1 MKKIILYTLLGT
13 LVLLLGFSAYQEA
26 TKTGAATKRL
36 PCHQGVT
43 VFERV
48 HDAKA
53 LASIATQTRTLSAS
67 LHLSPASYKTSTLFT
82 LVPKTT
88 IEASVE
94 EVFGASLTTRLPLHV
109 EITVVENDT
118 LDPGKKNPDAK
129 SFLGYIHAKFYSQE
143 TLIYQVQVDFLNHEA
158 IPRTL
163 ACIRDSFMSL

>member
-1 MKKIILYTLLGT
+1 MKKIILYTLIGG
-13 LVLLLGFSAYQEA
+13 LVLLIGVSAYQEA
-26 TKTGAATKRL
+26 TKTGASSKRL
-36 PCHQGVT
+36 ACHQGVT

-48 HDAKA
+48 HDAK
-53 LASIATQTRTLSAS
+53 TRAHVNSQKFSLSAS
-67 LHLSPASYKTSTLFT
+67 LHLTPASYKTPTLFT

-94 EVFGASLTTRLPLHV
+94 EFLGATLATRLPLHV
-109 EITVVENDT
+109 EVTVVENDT

-143 TLIYQVQVDFLNHEA
+143 TLIYQVQVDFLHHEE

-163 ACIRDSFMSL
+163 ACIRDSFTRL